1 MQALGLDV
9 AMPPFLDGQK
19 QFSAEVGNQS
29 RCITKVRWVVEAANR
44 RIKEFK
50 YFANTI
56 QNSSLIYLES
66 DLSIVCALINRYQP
80 PIATSKPEDSQVG
93 QRIMKL
99 LHQKN
104 KIQLLLEENNLIKR
118 TSQWET
124 INHDEIIDCFPI
136 MSEEDVGDLTFGN
149 KFSFEFYSR
158 IYLSLGVFQLKRA
171 RSYAEEKC
179 STTDLTGIVDYT
191 IQRCKSIS
199 NLIRVPTQS
208 AHSNRITYHPTIQFT
223 NEQILGWWCDCFT
236 GARFLGCCSHISSA
250 IWFLGCER
258 WQTQKRHMP
267 SGSYMNFATDAIQ
280 VSDFYDSSDGDNDDN
295 SRYSL
300 A

>member
-1 MQALGLDV
+1 M
-9 AMPPFLDGQK
+9 
-19 QFSAEVGNQS
+19 
-29 RCITKVRWVVEAANR
+29 
-44 RIKEFK
+44 
-50 YFANTI
+50 
-56 QNSSLIYLES
+56 
-66 DLSIVCALINRYQP
+66 
-80 PIATSKPEDSQVG
+80 ATSKPEDSEVG
-93 QRIMKL
+93 QKIMKL

-104 KIQLLLEENNLIKR
+104 KIQLLLEENDLIKR

-124 INHDEIIDCFPI
+124 INHDEIMDCLPI
-136 MSEEDVGDLTFGN
+136 MSEEDVGDLTFGT

-158 IYLSLGVFQLKRA
+158 MYLSVGVFQLKRA

-191 IQRCKSIS
+191 VQRCKSIS

-208 AHSNRITYHPTIQFT
+208 AHSNRIIYHPTIQFT

-258 WQTQKRHMP
+258 WQTQKHHMP
-267 SGSYMNFATDAIQ
+267 SGSYMNLATDAIQ
-280 VSDFYDSSDGDNDDN
+280 VSDCYDSSDGDDDDN

-300 A
+300 S